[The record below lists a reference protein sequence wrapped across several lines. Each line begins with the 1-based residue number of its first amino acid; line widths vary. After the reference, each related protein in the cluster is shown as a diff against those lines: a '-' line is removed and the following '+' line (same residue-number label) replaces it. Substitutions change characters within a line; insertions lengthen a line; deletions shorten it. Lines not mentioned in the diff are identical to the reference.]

1 MIHSPQDDDLTYEGL
16 KALGKQLGRP
26 LESMYALSGSNDPFT
41 TDMPRRR
48 EAAEWFAGF
57 WRQFATEDSKLHV
70 RRIHYR
76 LISSTRPL
84 VRPNGEPYINTE
96 ACWDWLCNA
105 GRDARYLD
113 LIPPGSIIDRRN
125 PEPAIFL
132 VDVAEAA
139 ITIAGGLDDL
149 VVPSF
154 TTPRLYLVKP
164 TILHRYLV
172 EIWCEKSTI
181 NDTLMPLGERY
192 GVNVITGVGEM
203 SATRVEQLIERIR
216 RDEKGWGDV
225 IAAQRRVYARHAET
239 IAQVEADHAE
249 LLTNIAELRERIAEL
264 QSEFEESAQPVFDA
278 VEADLAAELPS
289 ADDYRWP
296 EPKDGDEDDDPL
308 YDSSR
313 DYFEQ
318 LARYREHQGKPED
331 AGFKL
336 YDLTCAGCG
345 KPFQSRRPHAETCS
359 KACRNRKYRQRGATW

>member
-1 MIHSPQDDDLTYEGL
+1 MSNPLTPQDDDLTYEGL
-16 KALGKQLGRP
+16 KALAKQLGRP

-41 TDMPRRR
+41 ADMPRRR

-57 WRQFATEDSKLHV
+57 WRQFAPEDSKLHI

-76 LISSTRPL
+76 LISSTRPF

-132 VDVAEAA
+132 VEAGEAA

-149 VVPSF
+149 VVPGF

-181 NDTLMPLGERY
+181 NDILMPLGERY

-203 SATRVEQLIERIR
+203 SATRVEQLVERIR
-216 RDEKGWGDV
+216 ASGRPVRILYISDFDPSGETMPVSVARKIEFLIRHGEWFDVQVRQIALTHDQCAAYHLPRTPIKETESRGEKWESRYGEGATELD
-225 IAAQRRVYARHAET
+225 AL
-239 IAQVEADHAE
+239 EAVRPG
-249 LLTNIAELRERIAEL
+249 ELRRLLVREI
-264 QSEFEESAQPVFDA
+264 
-278 VEADLAAELPS
+278 
-289 ADDYRWP
+289 
-296 EPKDGDEDDDPL
+296 
-308 YDSSR
+308 
-313 DYFEQ
+313 
-318 LARYREHQGKPED
+318 ARYRDDTLDERSSCM
-331 AGFKL
+331 
-336 YDLTCAGCG
+336 T
-345 KPFQSRRPHAETCS
+345 
-359 KACRNRKYRQRGATW
+359 